1 MNPPPPN
8 EKPPSMEAYMEAF
21 RARME
26 ALGVASLHGLD
37 LLRAVKM
44 VAHAY
49 EHVQADLLRAEE
61 ISFPRWRVLLWLWM
75 AEQCGHPGLSPTQL
89 SHTQHVSKNTI
100 SAHLRSLEE
109 QGYVDRQVDPEDLRQ
124 FRIHLTDRGR
134 ALVERL
140 APRQMERLNHL
151 VDDLSPE
158 ETRQLRLLL
167 EKLHRSIRRR
177 TMGRQP

>member
-1 MNPPPPN
+1 MNPPPSN
-8 EKPPSMEAYMEAF
+8 AEPPSMEAYMEAF
-21 RARME
+21 RARMQ

-37 LLRAVKM
+37 LLRALKM

-49 EHVQADLLRAEE
+49 EQVLADLLRAEE

-75 AEQCGHPGLSPTQL
+75 AEQFGHPGLSPTQL

-109 QGYVDRQVDPEDLRQ
+109 QGYVHRQVDPEDLRQ